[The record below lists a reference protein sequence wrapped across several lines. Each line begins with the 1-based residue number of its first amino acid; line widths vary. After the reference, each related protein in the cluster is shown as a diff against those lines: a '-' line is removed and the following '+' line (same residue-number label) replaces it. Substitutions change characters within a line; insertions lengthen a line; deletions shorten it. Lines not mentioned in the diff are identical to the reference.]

1 MLVPVKYTASFY
13 TKWLQ
18 DNMDAAQNIRDSSI
32 PIIGVDVD
40 EKIGVLTIYM
50 TDENSEKY
58 VQKIDDL
65 IDVPFD
71 ILSETH
77 SRELQCLKTYKDIRE
92 ISRTHG
98 SSTSEW
104 HIIKHQKYSVDAY
117 VGLKCPDFSDLESLK
132 KNLQRYS
139 IVTIP
144 QHASVE
150 GGQHLNPQELTV
162 VLGINN
168 TVTWI
173 NEDDIAHGLSG
184 NKGKTLQEM
193 IHELGVSKVSTLK
206 WLQSLE
212 KDGLVYRTSLIKAGQ
227 KGRPQN
233 VYHPTKNLKV
243 FSDKESSNVV
253 VIDFSKLKII
263 CRYEKGGM
271 CKALLPKL
279 QRCESSICPYLK

>member
-1 MLVPVKYTASFY
+1 MACTVQYFLDHILSYAMSNEFLIQKV
-13 TKWLQ
+13 
-18 DNMDAAQNIRDSSI
+18 SSI
-32 PIIGVDVD
+32 
-40 EKIGVLTIYM
+40 
-50 TDENSEKY
+50 
-58 VQKIDDL
+58 
-65 IDVPFD
+65 
-71 ILSETH
+71 
-77 SRELQCLKTYKDIRE
+77 LQ
-92 ISRTHG
+92 
-98 SSTSEW
+98 
-104 HIIKHQKYSVDAY
+104 
-117 VGLKCPDFSDLESLK
+117 
-132 KNLQRYS
+132 
-139 IVTIP
+139 
-144 QHASVE
+144 
-150 GGQHLNPQELTV
+150 
-162 VLGINN
+162 
-168 TVTWI
+168 
-173 NEDDIAHGLSG
+173 G